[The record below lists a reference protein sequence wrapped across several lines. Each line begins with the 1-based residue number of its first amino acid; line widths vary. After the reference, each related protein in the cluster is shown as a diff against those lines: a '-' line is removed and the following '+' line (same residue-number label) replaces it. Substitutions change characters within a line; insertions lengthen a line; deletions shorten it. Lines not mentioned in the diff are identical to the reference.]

1 MTRLMLACSAALLLS
16 ACAEPFTVFAGGKLE
31 GPDADP
37 PSDWAHLSHI
47 DTVQLET
54 RPVEPY
60 SVNIWT
66 VAIGPDVYVTTG
78 EDGTNWTE
86 HIGENAD
93 VRLRIE
99 HDVFPL
105 RAVRILDPAERRRV
119 SEAYVAKYGT
129 DPDDSWVT
137 RGQIFRLDRR

>member
-1 MTRLMLACSAALLLS
+1 MTRLMLACSAALLLG
-16 ACAEPFTVFAGGKLE
+16 ACAEPFIVFAGGKLE
-31 GPDADP
+31 GPETDP
-37 PSDWAHLSHI
+37 PADWSELTRV

-54 RPVEPY
+54 QPSDPY
-60 SVNIWT
+60 SVNIWS
-66 VAIGPDVYVTTG
+66 VGIGPDAYIATG

-86 HIGENAD
+86 HIADNAD

-99 HDVFPL
+99 GKVYALH
-105 RAVRILDPAERRRV
+105 AVGVTDPQERHRV
-119 SEAYVAKYGT
+119 SQAYLDKYGT